1 MSHSKITFSESMSRS
16 DLVKAVQSLEQG
28 LDRYA
33 NDVSLVNGEFVV
45 HLRKPT
51 FSEKL
56 KQALMTPSMKRE
68 RVAVLHA
75 VVRDA
80 AEKVGLDGNQ
90 FLRFIATGNSS
101 AALKSIHYAG
111 IIVAVRNTELTDLF
125 GWVSRDFF

>member
-16 DLVKAVQSLEQG
+16 DLVKAIQSLEQG
-28 LDRYA
+28 LDGYA

-56 KQALMTPSMKRE
+56 KQALMPPSMKRE

-90 FLRFIATGNSS
+90 FLRFIATGNSA
-101 AALKSIHYAG
+101 AALKSIHDAG
-111 IIVAVRNTELTDLF
+111 IIVAVRNTERTDLF
-125 GWVSRDFF
+125 G